1 MTSRQQDWLEILAAL
16 PTLGRAERR
25 GNGPASLGSRQGDDV
40 PPWSVRLRAQFFAAR
55 YDRQIENGISPEPG
69 TPLAVHRMRLTSPR
83 ERDDLANSLR
93 LAVQDACFSSHFNA
107 RAPIRSDAV
116 HGCVDLIYSVCD
128 RLAEPSPVRARGMAR
143 LRILLADGRGPL
155 YWPGRGSLNAALRGV
170 LAAL

>member
-16 PTLGRAERR
+16 PTAGLGAREK
-25 GNGPASLGSRQGDDV
+25 GDGPVQAKNR
-40 PPWSVRLRAQFFAAR
+40 WSVRLRAQFFAAR
-55 YDRQIENGISPEPG
+55 YDRQIENGVSPEPG

-83 ERDDLANSLR
+83 ERDDLANALR
-93 LAVQDACFSSHFNA
+93 LAVQDACFSSHFNG
-107 RAPIRSDAV
+107 RVPIRSDAV

-155 YWPGRGSLNAALRGV
+155 YWPGRGTLNAALRGV